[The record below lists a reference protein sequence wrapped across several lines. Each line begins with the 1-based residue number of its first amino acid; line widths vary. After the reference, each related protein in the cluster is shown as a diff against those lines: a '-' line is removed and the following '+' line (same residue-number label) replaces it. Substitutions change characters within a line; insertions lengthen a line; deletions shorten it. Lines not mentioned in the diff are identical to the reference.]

1 MNERFKLKIIDF
13 GLLAFSQSIPMREYN
28 FYKKFLP
35 QDPTQ
40 NETFI
45 FFSGYARNINA
56 DFYDSIYYPY
66 PLYAFFV
73 GKERLLKIKE
83 KKVKSIIL
91 NHVTNYMN
99 NSWVQYTI
107 KAFYKY
113 LGIWNID
120 HLCKIMYE
128 FFKLLSED
136 TIDENYYLMVQSID
150 LFSWGIML
158 LQYANKIKDLCDRG
172 VIDISL
178 YSDVHKNIYKF
189 LKDHSILNP
198 LPIKIG
204 YKKKYFF
211 SKKKE
216 IYTLSI
222 DTLKVDNIIRKFE
235 IFCQT
240 NINNLKKNIKNQR
253 GHIDYE
259 IFK

>member
-1 MNERFKLKIIDF
+1 MDENIKKIFGDNEISIKTTSLKYF
-13 GLLAFSQSIPMREYN
+13 GKN
-28 FYKKFLP
+28 FRIGLPLFPLFLK
-35 QDPTQ
+35 Q
-40 NETFI
+40 
-45 FFSGYARNINA
+45 
-56 DFYDSIYYPY
+56 
-66 PLYAFFV
+66 
-73 GKERLLKIKE
+73 LKIKE

-189 LKDHSILNP
+189 LK
-198 LPIKIG
+198 
-204 YKKKYFF
+204 F
-211 SKKKE
+211 SLF
-216 IYTLSI
+216 LS
-222 DTLKVDNIIRKFE
+222 
-235 IFCQT
+235 Q
-240 NINNLKKNIKNQR
+240 
-253 GHIDYE
+253 
-259 IFK
+259 